1 MTDINIHDAREI
13 RCPKLGHELTFA
25 YCRREGG
32 ELPCPRIVRCWESF
46 FPVESFLR
54 ETMDAAGWAAFCRHS
69 PPDKMTTLLDLI
81 ERAKA
86 RRQSGGTEKS
96 SDEKG

>member
-1 MTDINIHDAREI
+1 MSEITRYDDREI

-32 ELPCPRIVRCWESF
+32 ELPCFRVIRCWEGF

-54 ETMDAAGWAAFCRHS
+54 ESLSPDARESFLRQT
-69 PPDKMTTLLDLI
+69 PPDKLTSLLDLI
-81 ERAKA
+81 AKA
-86 RRQSGGTEKS
+86 QKRREG
-96 SDEKG
+96 